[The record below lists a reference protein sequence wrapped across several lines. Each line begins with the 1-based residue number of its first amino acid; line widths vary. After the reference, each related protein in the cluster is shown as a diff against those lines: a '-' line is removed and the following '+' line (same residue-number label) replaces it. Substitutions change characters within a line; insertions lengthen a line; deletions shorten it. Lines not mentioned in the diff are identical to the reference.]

1 MLGEPPSA
9 EGALVPYHL
18 PKGPLEWPSCD
29 EGSDARSMLN
39 DFREDKVWQHVGRQ
53 GLEAQEVL
61 ACRIS
66 LLLEEVE
73 RAEKLV
79 TSGLHPAVGVS
90 SFTLSLFSP
99 ARGCFVVTSFLQV
112 LENISKR
119 KSSFLQG
126 EYGREMAS
134 EAAPGNFLS
143 GCALWRLCVLL
154 ILRSIVATLR
164 PWRPSLREN
173 GPVVSV
179 QRPT

>member
-1 MLGEPPSA
+1 MGL
-9 EGALVPYHL
+9 
-18 PKGPLEWPSCD
+18 
-29 EGSDARSMLN
+29 
-39 DFREDKVWQHVGRQ
+39 Q
-53 GLEAQEVL
+53 GLEAQEAL
-61 ACRIS
+61 ASAKSCLI
-66 LLLEEVE
+66 LVVKEVE
-73 RAEKLV
+73 RAEKFV

-99 ARGCFVVTSFLQV
+99 ARGCLVVTSFLQV

-119 KSSFLQG
+119 KSPFLQG
-126 EYGREMAS
+126 EYNREMAS
-134 EAAPGNFLS
+134 EAAPGNFRS
-143 GCALWRLCVLL
+143 GCALWRLRVLL